1 MNENKRTTPHVLI
14 DQSFPRPPI
23 RHRSHFRSNLE
34 FNKMANRQRV
44 SVQRDELPHISMATI
59 IKIMIDAGDIAYFET
74 MASTGIN
81 MHPATRRQLR
91 AVDASIGGM
100 RWEFPSSDDPEDE
113 DIPAPAAG
121 KASSAKKRRV
131 GPRNHSIKGRF

>member
-1 MNENKRTTPHVLI
+1 
-14 DQSFPRPPI
+14 
-23 RHRSHFRSNLE
+23 
-34 FNKMANRQRV
+34 MANIQRV
-44 SVQRDELPHISMATI
+44 MVTLDEFPHLTAKTVV
-59 IKIMIDAGDIAYFET
+59 KIMINAGDISYFET
-74 MASTGIN
+74 IASTGIN

-100 RWEFPSSDDPEDE
+100 RWESPSSDDPEDE

-121 KASSAKKRRV
+121 KASSANKRRV